1 MIAKELLTIFL
12 IFLHCE
18 DMKKGIKKKIFL
30 SNLLEQIEINRYTS
44 DIISKLDDYHI
55 KAKSHVIGITGPP
68 GAGKSSLVDK
78 IISEIR
84 KNKKS
89 VGVIA
94 IDPSSRKSG
103 GALLGD
109 RTRFLLDP
117 NDSDVFV
124 RSMAAK
130 DFLGGLSELTFPT
143 MIVMRSIF
151 DYVIIETVGVGQSET
166 NIKDVVDSV
175 ILCVQP
181 GSGDT
186 IQFMKSG
193 IFEIPDIV
201 VVTKSDIEKIAN
213 LTYSELNNSRNYFKS
228 TNDWNIEIIK
238 TSVVKNIGL
247 GSLFEIINQRWLWLK
262 KNNLIQDQRNY
273 QDISWISKTIMR
285 EFGTNGVK
293 KIDKHL
299 SYKTKP
305 FSTLQKLKKLL

>member
-1 MIAKELLTIFL
+1 
-12 IFLHCE
+12 
-18 DMKKGIKKKIFL
+18 MKNSFKKKIFL
-30 SNLLEQIEINRYTS
+30 SNLLEQVEINRETNE
-44 DIISKLDDYHI
+44 IISQLDEFHS

-78 IISEIR
+78 LITEIR

-94 IDPSSRKSG
+94 IDPSSSKSG

-117 NDSDVFV
+117 KDDDIFV

-143 MIVMRSIF
+143 MTVMRSIF
-151 DYVIIETVGVGQSET
+151 DFVIIETVGVGQSET
-166 NIKDVVDSV
+166 NVKDVVDSV

-193 IFEIPDIV
+193 IFEIPDII

-213 LTYSELNNSRNYFKS
+213 HTHSELNSSKNYYKS
-228 TNDWNIEIIK
+228 TNGWDIEIIK
-238 TSVVKNIGL
+238 TSVVKNIGIDL
-247 GSLFEIINQRWLWLK
+247 LFNEIEKRWMWLK
-262 KNNLIQDQRNY
+262 KNKKIHHQRIS
-273 QDISWISKTIMR
+273 QDISWITKTIMR

-293 KIDKHL
+293 KIDEFL
-299 SYKTKP
+299 SYKEKP
-305 FSTLQKLKKLL
+305 FASLQKLKKKL

>member
-1 MIAKELLTIFL
+1 
-12 IFLHCE
+12 
-18 DMKKGIKKKIFL
+18 MKKSLKKKIFL
-30 SNLLEQIEINRYTS
+30 SNLLEQVEINRDTKK
-44 DIISKLDDYHI
+44 IISQLDVLHS

-78 IISEIR
+78 LIGEIR

-89 VGVIA
+89 VGIIA
-94 IDPSSRKSG
+94 IDPSSSKSG

-109 RTRFLLDP
+109 RTRLLLDP
-117 NDSDVFV
+117 NDNDVFV

-143 MIVMRSIF
+143 MTVMRSIF
-151 DYVIIETVGVGQSET
+151 DFVIIETVGVGQSET
-166 NIKDVVDSV
+166 NVKDLVDSV

-213 LTYSELNNSRNYFKS
+213 LTYSELNKSKNYFKS

-238 TSVVKNIGL
+238 TSVVKNIGIDF
-247 GSLFEIINQRWLWLK
+247 LFKEIDRRWLWLK
-262 KNNLIQDQRNY
+262 KNKKIQHQRID
-273 QDISWISKTIMR
+273 QDISWITKTIMR

-293 KIDKHL
+293 KIDKL
-299 SYKTKP
+299 LIYKEKP
-305 FSTLQKLKKLL
+305 FSSLQKLKKKL

>member
-1 MIAKELLTIFL
+1 
-12 IFLHCE
+12 
-18 DMKKGIKKKIFL
+18 MKKSLKKKIFL
-30 SNLLEQIEINRYTS
+30 SNLLEQVEINRDTKK
-44 DIISKLDDYHI
+44 IISQLDDLHSN
-55 KAKSHVIGITGPP
+55 AKSHVIGITGPP

-78 IISEIR
+78 LIGEIR

-89 VGVIA
+89 VGIIA
-94 IDPSSRKSG
+94 IDPSSSKSG

-109 RTRFLLDP
+109 RTRLLLDP
-117 NDSDVFV
+117 NDNDVFV

-143 MIVMRSIF
+143 MTVMRSIF
-151 DYVIIETVGVGQSET
+151 DFVIIETVGVGQSET
-166 NIKDVVDSV
+166 NVKDLVDSV

-213 LTYSELNNSRNYFKS
+213 LTYSELNKSKNYFKS

-238 TSVVKNIGL
+238 TSVVKNIGIDL
-247 GSLFEIINQRWLWLK
+247 LFKEIDRRWLWLK
-262 KNNLIQDQRNY
+262 KNKKIQHQRID
-273 QDISWISKTIMR
+273 QDISWITKTIMR

-293 KIDKHL
+293 KIDKL
-299 SYKTKP
+299 LIYKEKP
-305 FSTLQKLKKLL
+305 FSSLQKLKKKL

>member
-1 MIAKELLTIFL
+1 M
-12 IFLHCE
+12 
-18 DMKKGIKKKIFL
+18 
-30 SNLLEQIEINRYTS
+30 LEQIEINRYTS

-151 DYVIIETVGVGQSET
+151 DFVIIETVGVGQSET
-166 NIKDVVDSV
+166 NVKDVVDSV

-201 VVTKSDIEKIAN
+201 VVTKSDIEKLQI
-213 LTYSELNNSRNYFKS
+213 LH
-228 TNDWNIEIIK
+228 
-238 TSVVKNIGL
+238 
-247 GSLFEIINQRWLWLK
+247 
-262 KNNLIQDQRNY
+262 IQN
-273 QDISWISKTIMR
+273 
-285 EFGTNGVK
+285 
-293 KIDKHL
+293 
-299 SYKTKP
+299 
-305 FSTLQKLKKLL
+305 

>member
-1 MIAKELLTIFL
+1 
-12 IFLHCE
+12 
-18 DMKKGIKKKIFL
+18 MKKSLKKKIFL
-30 SNLLEQIEINRYTS
+30 SNLLEQVEINRDTKK
-44 DIISKLDDYHI
+44 IISQLDVLHS

-78 IISEIR
+78 LIGEIR

-89 VGVIA
+89 VGIIA
-94 IDPSSRKSG
+94 IDPSSSKSG

-109 RTRFLLDP
+109 RTRLLLDP
-117 NDSDVFV
+117 NDNDVFV

-143 MIVMRSIF
+143 MTVMRSIF
-151 DYVIIETVGVGQSET
+151 DFVIIETVGVGQSET
-166 NIKDVVDSV
+166 NVKDLVDSV

-213 LTYSELNNSRNYFKS
+213 LTYSELNKSKNYFKS

-238 TSVVKNIGL
+238 TSVVKNIGIDF
-247 GSLFEIINQRWLWLK
+247 LFKEIDRRWLWLK
-262 KNNLIQDQRNY
+262 KNKKIQYQRID
-273 QDISWISKTIMR
+273 QDISWITKTIMR

-293 KIDKHL
+293 KIDKL
-299 SYKTKP
+299 LTYKEKP
-305 FSTLQKLKKLL
+305 FSSLQKLKKKL

>member
-1 MIAKELLTIFL
+1 MIVKKSLIIFL
-12 IFLHCE
+12 IFLNYKL
-18 DMKKGIKKKIFL
+18 MKKSLKKKIFL
-30 SNLLEQIEINRYTS
+30 SNLLEQVEINRDTKK
-44 DIISKLDDYHI
+44 IISQLDVLHS
-55 KAKSHVIGITGPP
+55 KAKSHVIGVTGPP

-78 IISEIR
+78 LIGEIR

-89 VGVIA
+89 VGIIA
-94 IDPSSRKSG
+94 IDPSSSKSG

-109 RTRFLLDP
+109 RTRLLLDP
-117 NDSDVFV
+117 NDNDVFV

-143 MIVMRSIF
+143 MTVMRSIF
-151 DYVIIETVGVGQSET
+151 DFVIIETVGVGQSET
-166 NIKDVVDSV
+166 NVKDLVDSV

-213 LTYSELNNSRNYFKS
+213 LTYSELNKSKNYFKS

-238 TSVVKNIGL
+238 TSVVKNIGIDL
-247 GSLFEIINQRWLWLK
+247 LFKEIDRRWLWLK
-262 KNNLIQDQRNY
+262 KNKKIQHQRID
-273 QDISWISKTIMR
+273 QDISWITKTIMR

-293 KIDKHL
+293 KIDKL
-299 SYKTKP
+299 LTYKEKP
-305 FSTLQKLKKLL
+305 FSSLQKLKKKL

>member
-1 MIAKELLTIFL
+1 
-12 IFLHCE
+12 
-18 DMKKGIKKKIFL
+18 MKKSLKKKIFL
-30 SNLLEQIEINRYTS
+30 SNLLEQVEINRDTKK
-44 DIISKLDDYHI
+44 IISQLDDLHSN
-55 KAKSHVIGITGPP
+55 AKSHVIGITGPP

-78 IISEIR
+78 LIGEIR

-89 VGVIA
+89 VGIIA
-94 IDPSSRKSG
+94 IDPSSSKSG

-109 RTRFLLDP
+109 RTRLLLDP
-117 NDSDVFV
+117 NDNDVFV

-143 MIVMRSIF
+143 MTVMRSIF
-151 DYVIIETVGVGQSET
+151 DFVIIETVGVGQSET
-166 NIKDVVDSV
+166 NVKDLVDTV

-213 LTYSELNNSRNYFKS
+213 LTYSELNKSKNYFKS

-238 TSVVKNIGL
+238 TSVVKNIGIDF
-247 GSLFEIINQRWLWLK
+247 LFKEIDRRWLWLK
-262 KNNLIQDQRNY
+262 KNKKIQHQRID
-273 QDISWISKTIMR
+273 QDISWITKTIMR

-293 KIDKHL
+293 KIDKL
-299 SYKTKP
+299 LTYKEKP
-305 FSTLQKLKKLL
+305 FSSLQKLKKKL

>member
-1 MIAKELLTIFL
+1 
-12 IFLHCE
+12 
-18 DMKKGIKKKIFL
+18 MKKGIKKKIFL
-30 SNLLEQIEINRYTS
+30 SNLLEQIEISRETNEIVS
-44 DIISKLDDYHI
+44 QLDQFHV
-55 KAKSHVIGITGPP
+55 KAKSHVIGVTGPP

-78 IISEIR
+78 LISEIR
-84 KNKKS
+84 NNKKS

-94 IDPSSRKSG
+94 VDPSSSKSG

-117 NDSDVFV
+117 KDNDIFV

-143 MIVMRSIF
+143 MIVMRSMF

-166 NIKDVVDSV
+166 NVKEVVDSV

-201 VVTKSDIEKIAN
+201 VVTKSDIEKIAD
-213 LTYSELNNSRNYFKS
+213 LTYSELRNSNNYFKS
-228 TNDWNIEIIK
+228 TDDWDIEIIK
-238 TSVVKNIGL
+238 TSVVRNFGL
-247 GSLFEIINQRWLWLK
+247 DLLFKEINRRWVWLK
-262 KNNLIQDQRNY
+262 KNDILQNQRKN
-273 QDISWISKTIMR
+273 QDISWIRKTIIR

-293 KIDKHL
+293 KIEKL
-299 SYKTKP
+299 LIYKNKP
-305 FSTLQKLKKLL
+305 FLTLQKLKKLL

>member
-1 MIAKELLTIFL
+1 
-12 IFLHCE
+12 
-18 DMKKGIKKKIFL
+18 MKKSLKKKIFL
-30 SNLLEQIEINRYTS
+30 SNLLEQVEINRDTKK
-44 DIISKLDDYHI
+44 IISQLDDLHSN
-55 KAKSHVIGITGPP
+55 AKSHVIGITGPP

-78 IISEIR
+78 LIGEIR

-89 VGVIA
+89 VGIIA
-94 IDPSSRKSG
+94 IDPSSSKSG

-109 RTRFLLDP
+109 RTRLLLDP
-117 NDSDVFV
+117 NDNDVFV

-143 MIVMRSIF
+143 MTVMRSIF
-151 DYVIIETVGVGQSET
+151 DFVIIETVGVGQSET
-166 NIKDVVDSV
+166 NVKDLVDSV

-213 LTYSELNNSRNYFKS
+213 LTYSELNKSKNYFKS

-238 TSVVKNIGL
+238 TSVVKNIGIDF
-247 GSLFEIINQRWLWLK
+247 LFKEIDRRWLWLK
-262 KNNLIQDQRNY
+262 KNKKIQHQRMD
-273 QDISWISKTIMR
+273 QDISWITKTIMR

-293 KIDKHL
+293 KIDKL
-299 SYKTKP
+299 LTYKENP
-305 FSTLQKLKKLL
+305 FSSLQKLKKKL

>member
-1 MIAKELLTIFL
+1 
-12 IFLHCE
+12 
-18 DMKKGIKKKIFL
+18 MKKSLKKKIFL
-30 SNLLEQIEINRYTS
+30 SNLLEQVEINRDTKK
-44 DIISKLDDYHI
+44 IISQLDVLHS

-78 IISEIR
+78 LIGEIR

-89 VGVIA
+89 VGIIA
-94 IDPSSRKSG
+94 IDPSSSKSG

-109 RTRFLLDP
+109 RTRLLLDP
-117 NDSDVFV
+117 NDNDVFV

-143 MIVMRSIF
+143 MTVMRSIF
-151 DYVIIETVGVGQSET
+151 DFVIIETVGVGQSET
-166 NIKDVVDSV
+166 NVKDLVDSV

-213 LTYSELNNSRNYFKS
+213 LTYSELNKSKNYFKS

-238 TSVVKNIGL
+238 TSVAKNIGIDF
-247 GSLFEIINQRWLWLK
+247 LFKEIDRRWLWLK
-262 KNNLIQDQRNY
+262 NNKKIQHQRID
-273 QDISWISKTIMR
+273 QDISWITKTIMR

-293 KIDKHL
+293 KIDKL
-299 SYKTKP
+299 LIYKEKP
-305 FSTLQKLKKLL
+305 FSSLQKLKKKL

>member
-1 MIAKELLTIFL
+1 
-12 IFLHCE
+12 
-18 DMKKGIKKKIFL
+18 MKKSLKKKIFL
-30 SNLLEQIEINRYTS
+30 SNLLEQVEINRDTKK
-44 DIISKLDDYHI
+44 IISQLDVLHSN
-55 KAKSHVIGITGPP
+55 AKSHVIGITGPP

-78 IISEIR
+78 LIGEIR

-89 VGVIA
+89 VGIIA
-94 IDPSSRKSG
+94 IDPSSSKSG

-109 RTRFLLDP
+109 RTRLLLDP
-117 NDSDVFV
+117 NDNDVFV

-143 MIVMRSIF
+143 MTVMRSIF
-151 DYVIIETVGVGQSET
+151 DFVIIETVGVGQSET
-166 NIKDVVDSV
+166 NVKDLVDSV

-213 LTYSELNNSRNYFKS
+213 LTYSELNKSKNYFKS

-238 TSVVKNIGL
+238 TSVVKNIGIDF
-247 GSLFEIINQRWLWLK
+247 LFKEIDRRWLWLK
-262 KNNLIQDQRNY
+262 KNKKIQHQRID
-273 QDISWISKTIMR
+273 QDISWITKTIMR

-293 KIDKHL
+293 KIDKL
-299 SYKTKP
+299 LTYKEKP
-305 FSTLQKLKKLL
+305 FSSLQKLKKKL

>member
-1 MIAKELLTIFL
+1 
-12 IFLHCE
+12 
-18 DMKKGIKKKIFL
+18 MKKSLKKKIFL
-30 SNLLEQIEINRYTS
+30 SNLLEQVEINRDTKK
-44 DIISKLDDYHI
+44 IISQLDDLHSN
-55 KAKSHVIGITGPP
+55 AKSHVIGITGPP

-78 IISEIR
+78 LIGEIR

-89 VGVIA
+89 VGIIA
-94 IDPSSRKSG
+94 IDPSSSKSG

-109 RTRFLLDP
+109 RTRLLLDP
-117 NDSDVFV
+117 NDNDVFV

-143 MIVMRSIF
+143 MTVMRSIF
-151 DYVIIETVGVGQSET
+151 DFVIIETVGVGQSET
-166 NIKDVVDSV
+166 NVKDLVDSV

-213 LTYSELNNSRNYFKS
+213 LTYSELNKSKNYFKS

-238 TSVVKNIGL
+238 TSVVKNIGIDL
-247 GSLFEIINQRWLWLK
+247 LFKEIDRRWLWLK
-262 KNNLIQDQRNY
+262 KNKKIQHQRID
-273 QDISWISKTIMR
+273 QDISWITKTIMR

-293 KIDKHL
+293 KIDKL
-299 SYKTKP
+299 LTYKEKP
-305 FSTLQKLKKLL
+305 FSSLQKLKKKL

>member
-1 MIAKELLTIFL
+1 
-12 IFLHCE
+12 
-18 DMKKGIKKKIFL
+18 MKKSLKKKIFL
-30 SNLLEQIEINRYTS
+30 SNLLEQVEINRDTKK
-44 DIISKLDDYHI
+44 IISQLDDLHS

-78 IISEIR
+78 LIGEIR

-89 VGVIA
+89 VGIIA
-94 IDPSSRKSG
+94 IDPSSSKSG

-109 RTRFLLDP
+109 RTRLLLDP
-117 NDSDVFV
+117 NDNDVFV

-143 MIVMRSIF
+143 MTVMRSIF
-151 DYVIIETVGVGQSET
+151 DFVIIETVGVGQSET
-166 NIKDVVDSV
+166 NVKDLVDSV

-213 LTYSELNNSRNYFKS
+213 LTYSELNKSKNYFKS

-238 TSVVKNIGL
+238 TSVVKNIGIDF
-247 GSLFEIINQRWLWLK
+247 LFKEIDRRWLWLK
-262 KNNLIQDQRNY
+262 KNKKIQHQRID
-273 QDISWISKTIMR
+273 QDISWITKTIMR

-293 KIDKHL
+293 KIDEFL
-299 SYKTKP
+299 SYKEKP
-305 FSTLQKLKKLL
+305 FASLQKLKKKL

>member
-1 MIAKELLTIFL
+1 
-12 IFLHCE
+12 
-18 DMKKGIKKKIFL
+18 MKKSLKKKIFL
-30 SNLLEQIEINRYTS
+30 SNLLEQVEINRDTKK
-44 DIISKLDDYHI
+44 IISQLDDLHS

-78 IISEIR
+78 LIGEIR

-89 VGVIA
+89 VGIIA
-94 IDPSSRKSG
+94 IDPSSSKSG

-109 RTRFLLDP
+109 RTRLLLDP
-117 NDSDVFV
+117 NDNDVFV

-143 MIVMRSIF
+143 MTVMRSIF
-151 DYVIIETVGVGQSET
+151 DFVIIETVGVGQSET
-166 NIKDVVDSV
+166 NVKDLVDTV

-213 LTYSELNNSRNYFKS
+213 LTYSELNKSKNYFKS

-238 TSVVKNIGL
+238 TSVVKNIGIDF
-247 GSLFEIINQRWLWLK
+247 LFKEIDRRWLWLK
-262 KNNLIQDQRNY
+262 KNKKIQHQRID
-273 QDISWISKTIMR
+273 QDISWITKTIMR

-293 KIDKHL
+293 KIDKL
-299 SYKTKP
+299 LTYKEKP
-305 FSTLQKLKKLL
+305 FSSLQKLKKKL

>member
-1 MIAKELLTIFL
+1 
-12 IFLHCE
+12 
-18 DMKKGIKKKIFL
+18 MKKSLKKKIFL
-30 SNLLEQIEINRYTS
+30 SNLLEQVEINRDTKK
-44 DIISKLDDYHI
+44 IISQLDVLHS

-78 IISEIR
+78 LIGEIR

-89 VGVIA
+89 VGIIA
-94 IDPSSRKSG
+94 IDPSSSKSG

-109 RTRFLLDP
+109 RTRLLLDP
-117 NDSDVFV
+117 NDNDVFV

-143 MIVMRSIF
+143 MTVMRSIF
-151 DYVIIETVGVGQSET
+151 DFVIIETVGVGQSET
-166 NIKDVVDSV
+166 NVKDLVDSV

-213 LTYSELNNSRNYFKS
+213 LTYSELNKSKNYFKS

-238 TSVVKNIGL
+238 TSVVKNIGIDL
-247 GSLFEIINQRWLWLK
+247 LFKEIDRRWLWLK
-262 KNNLIQDQRNY
+262 KNKKIQHQRID
-273 QDISWISKTIMR
+273 QDISWITKTIMR
-285 EFGTNGVK
+285 EFGTNGLK
-293 KIDKHL
+293 KIDKL
-299 SYKTKP
+299 MTYKEKP
-305 FSTLQKLKKLL
+305 FSSLQKLKKKL

>member
-1 MIAKELLTIFL
+1 
-12 IFLHCE
+12 
-18 DMKKGIKKKIFL
+18 MKKSLKKKIFL
-30 SNLLEQIEINRYTS
+30 SNLLEQVEINRDTKK
-44 DIISKLDDYHI
+44 IISQLDVLHS

-78 IISEIR
+78 LIGEIR

-89 VGVIA
+89 VGIIA
-94 IDPSSRKSG
+94 IDPSSSKSG

-109 RTRFLLDP
+109 RTRLLLDP
-117 NDSDVFV
+117 NDNDVFV

-151 DYVIIETVGVGQSET
+151 DFVIIETVGVGQSET
-166 NIKDVVDSV
+166 NVKDLVDSV

-213 LTYSELNNSRNYFKS
+213 LTYSELNKSKNYFKS

-238 TSVVKNIGL
+238 TSVVKNIGIDF
-247 GSLFEIINQRWLWLK
+247 LFKEIDRRWLWLK
-262 KNNLIQDQRNY
+262 KNKKIQHQRID
-273 QDISWISKTIMR
+273 QDISWITKTIMR

-293 KIDKHL
+293 KIDKL
-299 SYKTKP
+299 LTYKEKP
-305 FSTLQKLKKLL
+305 FSSLQKLKKKL

>member
-1 MIAKELLTIFL
+1 
-12 IFLHCE
+12 
-18 DMKKGIKKKIFL
+18 MKKSLKKKIFL
-30 SNLLEQIEINRYTS
+30 SNLLEQVEINRDTKK
-44 DIISKLDDYHI
+44 IISQLDVLHS

-78 IISEIR
+78 LIGEIR

-89 VGVIA
+89 VGIIA
-94 IDPSSRKSG
+94 IDPSSSKSG

-109 RTRFLLDP
+109 RTRLLLDP
-117 NDSDVFV
+117 NDNDVFV

-151 DYVIIETVGVGQSET
+151 DFVIIETVGVGQSEI
-166 NIKDVVDSV
+166 NVKDLVDSV

-213 LTYSELNNSRNYFKS
+213 LTYSELNKSKNYFKS

-238 TSVVKNIGL
+238 TSVVKNIGIDF
-247 GSLFEIINQRWLWLK
+247 LFKEIDRRWLWLK
-262 KNNLIQDQRNY
+262 KNKKIQHQRMD
-273 QDISWISKTIMR
+273 QDISWITKTIMR

-293 KIDKHL
+293 KIDKL
-299 SYKTKP
+299 LTYKEKP
-305 FSTLQKLKKLL
+305 FSSLQKLKKKL

>member
-1 MIAKELLTIFL
+1 
-12 IFLHCE
+12 
-18 DMKKGIKKKIFL
+18 MKKSLKKKIFL
-30 SNLLEQIEINRYTS
+30 SNLLEQVEINRDTKK
-44 DIISKLDDYHI
+44 IISQLDDLHSN
-55 KAKSHVIGITGPP
+55 AKSHVIGITGPP

-78 IISEIR
+78 LIGEIR

-89 VGVIA
+89 VGIIA
-94 IDPSSRKSG
+94 IDPSSSKSG

-109 RTRFLLDP
+109 RTRLLLDP
-117 NDSDVFV
+117 NDNDVFV

-143 MIVMRSIF
+143 MTVMRSIF
-151 DYVIIETVGVGQSET
+151 DFVIIETVGVGQSET
-166 NIKDVVDSV
+166 NVKDLVDSV

-213 LTYSELNNSRNYFKS
+213 LTYSELNKSKNYFKS

-238 TSVVKNIGL
+238 TSVVKNIGIDF
-247 GSLFEIINQRWLWLK
+247 LFKEIDRRWLWLK
-262 KNNLIQDQRNY
+262 KI
-273 QDISWISKTIMR
+273 
-285 EFGTNGVK
+285 K
-293 KIDKHL
+293 K
-299 SYKTKP
+299 
-305 FSTLQKLKKLL
+305 FSIKE

>member
-1 MIAKELLTIFL
+1 
-12 IFLHCE
+12 
-18 DMKKGIKKKIFL
+18 MKKSLKKKIFL
-30 SNLLEQIEINRYTS
+30 SNLLEQVEINRDTKK
-44 DIISKLDDYHI
+44 IISQLDVLHS

-78 IISEIR
+78 LIGEIR

-89 VGVIA
+89 VGIIA
-94 IDPSSRKSG
+94 IDPSSSKSG

-109 RTRFLLDP
+109 RTRLLLDP
-117 NDSDVFV
+117 NDNDVFV

-143 MIVMRSIF
+143 MTVMRSIF
-151 DYVIIETVGVGQSET
+151 DFVIIETVGVGQSET
-166 NIKDVVDSV
+166 NVKDLVDSV

-213 LTYSELNNSRNYFKS
+213 LTYSELNKSKNYFKS

-238 TSVVKNIGL
+238 TSVVKNIGIDF
-247 GSLFEIINQRWLWLK
+247 LFKEIDRRWLWLK
-262 KNNLIQDQRNY
+262 KNKKIQHQRMD
-273 QDISWISKTIMR
+273 QDISWITKTIMR

-293 KIDKHL
+293 KIDKL
-299 SYKTKP
+299 LTYKENP
-305 FSTLQKLKKLL
+305 FSSLQKLKKKL

>member
-1 MIAKELLTIFL
+1 MRN
-12 IFLHCE
+12 
-18 DMKKGIKKKIFL
+18 GIKKKIFL
-30 SNLLEQIEINRYTS
+30 SNLLEQVEINR
-44 DIISKLDDYHI
+44 DKKEIISQLDAFHI
-55 KAKSHVIGITGPP
+55 KAKAHVIGITGPP

-78 IISEIR
+78 LISEIR
-84 KNKKS
+84 RSQRS

-94 IDPSSRKSG
+94 IDPSSSKSG

-117 NDSDVFV
+117 NDNKVFV

-143 MIVMRSIF
+143 MVVMRSMF

-166 NIKDVVDSV
+166 NVKDVVDSV

-213 LTYSELNNSRNYFKS
+213 LTYSELNNSKNYFRS
-228 TNDWNIEIIK
+228 TNDWNIGIIK

-247 GSLFEIINQRWLWLK
+247 DLLFKKINHRWTWLK
-262 KNNLIQDQRNY
+262 KNKMIENQRIE
-273 QDISWISKTIMR
+273 QDISWLKKTIMR

-293 KIDKHL
+293 KVSKNL
-299 SYKTKP
+299 NYKKNP
-305 FSTLQKLKKLL
+305 FSSLKKLKHLL

>member
-1 MIAKELLTIFL
+1 
-12 IFLHCE
+12 
-18 DMKKGIKKKIFL
+18 MKKSLEKKIFL
-30 SNLLEQIEINRYTS
+30 SNLLEQVEINREKKE
-44 DIISKLDDYHI
+44 IVSKLDELHS

-78 IISEIR
+78 LIAEIR

-89 VGVIA
+89 VGIIA
-94 IDPSSRKSG
+94 IDPSSSRSG

-117 NDSDVFV
+117 NDEGVFV

-143 MIVMRSIF
+143 MTVMRSIF
-151 DYVIIETVGVGQSET
+151 DFVIIETVGVGQSET
-166 NIKDVVDSV
+166 NVKDVVDSV

-193 IFEIPDIV
+193 IFEIPDII

-213 LTYSELNNSRNYFKS
+213 HTLSELNNSKNYFKS
-228 TNDWNIEIIK
+228 TIDWDIKIIK
-238 TSVVKNIGL
+238 TSVIKNIGIDL
-247 GSLFEIINQRWLWLK
+247 LFKEIEKRWLWLK
-262 KNNLIQDQRNY
+262 KNKKIHEKRID
-273 QDISWISKTIMR
+273 QDICWITKTIMR
-285 EFGTNGVK
+285 EFGTYGVQ
-293 KIDKHL
+293 KIDKFL
-299 SYKTKP
+299 NYKEKP
-305 FSTLQKLKKLL
+305 FSSLQKLKKTL

>member
-1 MIAKELLTIFL
+1 
-12 IFLHCE
+12 
-18 DMKKGIKKKIFL
+18 MKKSLKKKIFL
-30 SNLLEQIEINRYTS
+30 SNLLEQVEINRDTKK
-44 DIISKLDDYHI
+44 IISQLDELHSN
-55 KAKSHVIGITGPP
+55 AKSHVIGITGPP

-78 IISEIR
+78 LIGEIR

-89 VGVIA
+89 VGIIA
-94 IDPSSRKSG
+94 IDPSSSKSG

-109 RTRFLLDP
+109 RTRLLLDP
-117 NDSDVFV
+117 NDNDVFV

-143 MIVMRSIF
+143 MTVMRSIF
-151 DYVIIETVGVGQSET
+151 DFVIIETVGVGQSET
-166 NIKDVVDSV
+166 NVKDLVDSV

-213 LTYSELNNSRNYFKS
+213 LTYSELNKSKNYFKS

-238 TSVVKNIGL
+238 TSVVKNIGIDF
-247 GSLFEIINQRWLWLK
+247 LFKEIDRRWLWLK
-262 KNNLIQDQRNY
+262 KNKKIQHQRMD
-273 QDISWISKTIMR
+273 QDISWITKTIMR

-293 KIDKHL
+293 KIDKL
-299 SYKTKP
+299 LTYKEKP
-305 FSTLQKLKKLL
+305 FSSLQKLKKKL